1 MNKNKVSKNKN
12 RKKNNRS
19 RVTRGNYDFNNDG
32 KQLSQI
38 PKQFISSGTYRRI
51 KDVADDTIRV
61 RLKYYDTNMIRNN
74 AGLDYMSWRYRMNS
88 VYDPDPSVATGAI
101 SGFNEWAAIYST
113 YRVLSIEYEV
123 AIANN
128 ETFPLQVAVAPTL
141 TDIGLNSV
149 NTADLAEIKFA
160 KYTMLAAKGGQDRIR
175 LRGALRMDMI
185 FGTSYL
191 YDSTF
196 NSAVTTN
203 PATILYINV
212 GLTGPSPLVN
222 GVTPAVR
229 IWYDV
234 LFYRRQNVFA

>member
-1 MNKNKVSKNKN
+1 MNS
-12 RKKNNRS
+12 RKTKRQMKKKGR
-19 RVTRGNYDFNNDG
+19 RVTRTNYQFNNDG
-32 KQLSQI
+32 SQLAQI
-38 PKQFISSGTYRRI
+38 PKMLISAGTFRRI
-51 KDVADDTIRV
+51 KDVADDTIQV
-61 RLKYYDTNMIRNN
+61 RLKYYDTNMLRNN
-74 AGLDYMSWRYRMNS
+74 AGLDYLSWRYRMNS

-113 YRVLSIEYEV
+113 YRVLAIEYEV

-141 TDIGLNSV
+141 TDIGLNSPNSV
-149 NTADLAEIKFA
+149 DLAEIKFA
-160 KYTMLAAKGGQDRIR
+160 KYTMMAAKGGQDRIK
-175 LRGALRMDMI
+175 LRGAIRLDKL
-185 FGTSYL
+185 FGASYL

-212 GLTGPSPLVN
+212 GLQGPSPLVN

-234 LFYRRQNVFA
+234 LLYRRQNIFA